1 MGDTLAGILLLA
13 GAVLAVIGGIGVHK
27 FPDAFTRLHA
37 ASKATT
43 LGLLLVVGGAA
54 VVLLPGPGA
63 TKLVLVVVFQVLT
76 APVAAHLV
84 GRAGY
89 DADNLAPR
97 IDTLDELADDRPDG
111 GDGQAP

>member
-1 MGDTLAGILLLA
+1 MDDTVAGMVLLA

-54 VVLLPGPGA
+54 AVLLPGPGA
-63 TKLVLVVVFQVLT
+63 TKLALVVVFQLLT

-97 IDTLDELADDRPDG
+97 IDTVDELADDGQDP
-111 GDGQAP
+111 GDDRAP